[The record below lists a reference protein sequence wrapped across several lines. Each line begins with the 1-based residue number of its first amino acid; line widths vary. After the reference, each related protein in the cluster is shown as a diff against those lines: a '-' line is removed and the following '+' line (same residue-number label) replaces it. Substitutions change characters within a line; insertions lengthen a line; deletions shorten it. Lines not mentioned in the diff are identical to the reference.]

1 MLIARD
7 YSRKSVQNY
16 CFFCNH
22 ANILA
27 KKVKFICI
35 CNKKAVILC
44 PIWKRHASCIDTIT
58 AKWCNGSTTDSG
70 SVCLGSNP
78 SLATKFLFLMR
89 RKIAIIAGGDSSE
102 YEVSLRSAAGIYSFL
117 KPTPTPFLKGRELDY
132 DLTIVCLR
140 GKEWRALAETDNE
153 LQKNN
158 GAVPMDSDKWV
169 TIDKND
175 FSYTY
180 QDEKI
185 PFDFAY
191 ITIHGTPGE
200 NGVLQG
206 YLDMLGV
213 PYSCCGV
220 LAAAMTFNKYTCNQ
234 YLKGFGVNVAES
246 VLLRKN
252 QEPRTKSQDIVAQVG
267 LPCFIKT
274 NVGGSSFGVTKVK
287 TLEDVIPAIEKAFGE
302 GDEVICEAEMKGI
315 EITCGVYK
323 TKNKAVAFPIT
334 EVVTS
339 NEFFDY
345 DAKYNGQ
352 VDEITPARIPD
363 EVRDK
368 VQALTL
374 KIYDILGCKGIIR
387 VDYIL
392 TGDEAMRREA
402 KGEEARGERRE
413 AKGEEARGERREAKG
428 DEGEWKINLLEVN
441 TTPGMTATS
450 FIPQQIRAA
459 GLEIGEVLGEIIED
473 SLEVKN

>member
-1 MLIARD
+1 M
-7 YSRKSVQNY
+7 
-16 CFFCNH
+16 
-22 ANILA
+22 
-27 KKVKFICI
+27 
-35 CNKKAVILC
+35 
-44 PIWKRHASCIDTIT
+44 KR
-58 AKWCNGSTTDSG
+58 N
-70 SVCLGSNP
+70 
-78 SLATKFLFLMR
+78 
-89 RKIAIIAGGDSSE
+89 IAIIAGGDSSE
-102 YEVSLRSAAGIYSFL
+102 YGVSLRSAAGIYSFL
-117 KPTPTPFLKGRELDY
+117 ADNGNRISDNGYE
-132 DLTIVCLR
+132 LTIVCLR
-140 GKEWRALAETDNE
+140 GNDWNALAETDNV
-153 LQKNN
+153 LDQNK
-158 GAVPMDSDKWV
+158 GIVPEESEMWV
-169 TIDKND
+169 AIDKND

-180 QDEKI
+180 NGEKHT
-185 PFDFAY
+185 FDFAY

-206 YLDMLGV
+206 YLDMIGL

-220 LAAAMTFNKYTCNQ
+220 LAAAMTFNKYTCNH
-234 YLKGFGVNVAES
+234 YLKGFGVRVAES
-246 VLLRKN
+246 VLLRR
-252 QEPRTKSQDIVAQVG
+252 ETKSERLEVKGEDIIKQVG

-287 TLEDVIPAIEKAFGE
+287 TLEDVEPAIEKAFAE
-302 GDEVICEAEMKGI
+302 GNEVICEAFMKGV

-323 TKNKAVAFPIT
+323 TKNNAVAFPIT

-392 TGDEAMRREA
+392 T
-402 KGEEARGERRE
+402 
-413 AKGEEARGERREAKG
+413 
-428 DEGEWKINLLEVN
+428 EGWTINLLEVN

-450 FIPQQIRAA
+450 FIPQQVRAA
-459 GLEIGEVLGEIIED
+459 GLDIKKVLSEIVED
-473 SLEVKN
+473 NFTV

>member
-1 MLIARD
+1 
-7 YSRKSVQNY
+7 
-16 CFFCNH
+16 
-22 ANILA
+22 
-27 KKVKFICI
+27 
-35 CNKKAVILC
+35 
-44 PIWKRHASCIDTIT
+44 
-58 AKWCNGSTTDSG
+58 
-70 SVCLGSNP
+70 
-78 SLATKFLFLMR
+78 MR

-117 KPTPTPFLKGRELDY
+117 KPTPTPSLKGRELDY

-140 GKEWRALAETDNE
+140 GKEWRALAETDSE

-180 QDEKI
+180 QGEKI

-220 LAAAMTFNKYTCNQ
+220 LAAAMTFNKYTCNH

-287 TLEDVIPAIEKAFGE
+287 TLEDVVPAIEKAFGE

-392 TGDEAMRREA
+392 TGDEAKGERREAKGDEAKGDKARGDQAMRREA
-402 KGEEARGERRE
+402 KGERRE
-413 AKGEEARGERREAKG
+413 AKGE
-428 DEGEWKINLLEVN
+428 EGEWKINLLEVN

-459 GLEIGEVLGEIIED
+459 GLEIGDVLGEIIED
-473 SLEVKN
+473 RLEVKN

>member
-22 ANILA
+22 ANILT

-44 PIWKRHASCIDTIT
+44 PIWKKHASCIDTIT

-70 SVCLGSNP
+70 SVCLGSSP

-117 KPTPTPFLKGRELDY
+117 SGIASQESRHDY

-140 GKEWRALAETDNE
+140 GKEWRALAETDSE

-180 QDEKI
+180 QGEKI

-206 YLDMLGV
+206 YLDMVGV

-287 TLEDVIPAIEKAFGE
+287 TLEDVVPAIEKAFGE

-392 TGDEAMRREA
+392 TGDEA
-402 KGEEARGERRE
+402 KGERRE
-413 AKGEEARGERREAKG
+413 G
-428 DEGEWKINLLEVN
+428 DEEGWKINLLEVN

-473 SLEVKN
+473 NFTV